1 MLIFVSDIHLT
12 DALHGGAVARADTFE
27 RFWTRVQAA
36 RGARPAKL
44 CFVGDLFDLVRSPSW
59 LETALRPYHDPS
71 DALAAQVD
79 AIVERILAREAAFF
93 AAIRARVE
101 EGALEVEYLLGNH
114 DRLLAFAPRARRRV
128 WKALTGVDVDV
139 EFEREASF
147 PQHGVLAYHG
157 HHSDPINIS
166 PQHQATIGDAIG
178 IELITRFP
186 RMVKRLLP
194 EDTPHAELLDDIDDV
209 RPIYAVPA
217 WVRQLGV
224 IDRGLLRPTGETWR
238 ALVEDFLSKPFVKQ
252 WMRSRRAAEQ
262 KRLGFDTGQKLKL
275 LLELSTKRVVARGSD
290 QRLTKL
296 YSMLQHGFDG
306 KMAQHGIEA
315 LRARRGLR
323 FVVNGHSHFASMLPL
338 GNLDGRPAVYFNT
351 GTWRTVH
358 QIGNLAGG
366 RPSFLPFDAMSY
378 LVFFPSGDPLGR
390 DFEWWTGAMVA
401 AQGSTQRDPSQA
413 HPAGQPSAHKGRS
426 QLPDPQT

>member
-12 DALHGGAVARADTFE
+12 DALHGGAVGRAAMFE
-27 RFWTRVQAA
+27 RFWARIQAA

-44 CFVGDLFDLVRSPSW
+44 CFVGDLFDVVRSPSW
-59 LETALRPYHDPS
+59 LEGACRPYHDPS
-71 DALAAQVD
+71 DRLAAEVE
-79 AIVERILAREAAFF
+79 AIVARILEREEAFF
-93 AAIRARVE
+93 AAIRRRVQ

-114 DRLLAFAPRARRRV
+114 DRLLAFSPGARRRI
-128 WKALTGVDVDV
+128 WKALTGRDVDA
-139 EFEREASF
+139 EFRREAAF
-147 PQHGVLAYHG
+147 EEHGVLAYHG

-166 PQHQATIGDAIG
+166 PGHQATIGDAIG
-178 IELITRFP
+178 VELITRFP

-224 IDRGLLRPTGETWR
+224 IDRGLLKPVGQSWA

-252 WMRSRRAAEQ
+252 WMRSRRATEQ

-275 LLELSTKRVVARGSD
+275 LLELSTKRVVAKGSD

-296 YSMLQHGFDG
+296 YRMLQHGFDG

-323 FVVNGHSHFASMLPL
+323 YVVNGHSHFASMVPL

-358 QIGNLAGG
+358 QIGNLTGG

-378 LVFFPSGDPLGR
+378 LVFFPTGDPLGR
-390 DFEWWTGAMVA
+390 NFEWWTGAMVA
-401 AQGSTQRDPSQA
+401 G
-413 HPAGQPSAHKGRS
+413 AGR
-426 QLPDPQT
+426 